1 MSFWQK
7 LFRRKRKR
15 QEEENWE
22 EVVYIREG
30 VNFENTADR
39 NQYVDGCLEQMT
51 VAAKEIELLSGEYA
65 LVTAYLTDTEE
76 VEALPEGEKE
86 TLEVA
91 AKRLLVV
98 EQERRDY
105 LDKKDRMP
113 DSLYYRMH
121 DKEEE
126 LETGI
131 RKLKEAEQ
139 FGGVIKQDMQ
149 RLARER
155 QAYAYRHEELLNMM
169 ENLKGMLVIFL
180 SALLVCV
187 GILAVLQFAF
197 EMEVQIGYFIA
208 VVSAAVAL
216 TIIWLKHL
224 NAGKELIRVQK
235 ANNKLIQLQNKVKIK
250 YVNNTNLLNYLYL
263 KYQVDSVKT
272 LEKQYNQYLQEKEE
286 RKQYAEAEAKR
297 EYYIKMLCEQLSRY
311 RVRYPE
317 RFMPRVEALLNR
329 KELVEMRHELIIRR
343 QALRKQMDYNK
354 EIIKNAKA
362 EIIDVSIAYP
372 EYAAEITDKVEDYER
387 KYQFVQ
393 G

>member
-7 LFRRKRKR
+7 LFGRKKRR
-15 QEEENWE
+15 QEEENWD
-22 EVVYIREG
+22 EVVYTREG
-30 VNFENTADR
+30 VNFENAADR
-39 NQYVDGCLEQMT
+39 KQYVDGCLEQMT
-51 VAAKEIELLSGEYA
+51 MAAKEMELLSGEYA

-76 VEALPEGEKE
+76 VEALPDGEKE
-86 TLEVA
+86 TLDAA
-91 AKRLLVV
+91 AKRLMVV

-113 DSLYYRMH
+113 DSMYYRLH
-121 DKEEE
+121 DREEE
-126 LETGI
+126 LEIGI

-139 FGGVIKQDMQ
+139 YGSVIKQDMQ

-155 QAYAYRHEELLNMM
+155 HAYAYRHEELLNMM

-180 SALLVCV
+180 AAMVVCV

-208 VVSAAVAL
+208 VVSAAIAL

-224 NAGKELIRVQK
+224 NAGKELIRVEK

-263 KYQVDSVKT
+263 KYQVENVKT
-272 LEKQYNQYLQEKEE
+272 LEKQYEQYQQEKEE

-311 RVRYPE
+311 CVRYPE
-317 RFMPRVEALLNR
+317 RFTARVEALLNR

-343 QALRKQMDYNK
+343 QALRKQLDYNK
-354 EIIKNAKA
+354 EIIRNAKA
-362 EIIDVSIAYP
+362 EITDVAISYP
-372 EYAAEITDKVEDYER
+372 EYAEEIMEKVTEYER
-387 KYQFVQ
+387 KYQIVQ

>member
-1 MSFWQK
+1 MKFWQK
-7 LFRRKRKR
+7 LFGRRKKR
-15 QEEENWE
+15 QEEDDWEN
-22 EVVYIREG
+22 VVYTREG
-30 VNFENTADR
+30 VNFENAEER
-39 NQYVDGCLEQMT
+39 NQYVDGCLEQMA
-51 VAAKEIELLSGEYA
+51 VAAKEFELLSGEYA

-76 VEALPEGEKE
+76 VEALPESEKE
-86 TLEVA
+86 VVDTA

-98 EQERRDY
+98 EQERQDY

-126 LETGI
+126 LEEGI
-131 RKLKEAEQ
+131 RKIKEAEQ

-149 RLARER
+149 RLSGER
-155 QAYAYRHEELLNMM
+155 HAYAYRREELISMM
-169 ENLKGMLVIFL
+169 ENLKGMLVIFI
-180 SALLVCV
+180 SALVVCI

-197 EMEVQIGYFIA
+197 EMNTGIGYFIA
-208 VVSAAVAL
+208 IISAAVAL

-224 NAGKELIRVQK
+224 DAAKELVRVEK
-235 ANNKLIQLQNKVKIK
+235 ATNKLIQLQNKVKIK

-263 KYQVDSVKT
+263 KYQVENGKA

-297 EYYIKMLCEQLSRY
+297 EYYIKMLCEQLMRY

-317 RFMPRVEALLNR
+317 RFMARVESLINR

-343 QALRKQMDYNK
+343 QTLRKQMDYNR
-354 EIIKNAKA
+354 EIIKRAKE
-362 EIIDVSIAYP
+362 EIMDVAYAYP
-372 EYAAEITDKVEDYER
+372 EYAAEITGKVGNYEK
-387 KYQFVQ
+387 KYQAMQ